1 MKTFTSCAKRHLS
14 SLFAKNRFFNR
25 RCRRRAPLKNTLNGF
40 HNTCRPNT
48 YTNIQMHRF
57 IIKIQKHSKM
67 KNAHVRN
74 RSHQC
79 TASVAK
85 HSVKKA
91 NSNSNLLVIDI
102 DIVIVMILNILIAMA
117 NELTS
122 ANLAMPSQYMLYLL
136 LPLLPTQL
144 PSPNH
149 PSHRWPLQPFAT

>member
-1 MKTFTSCAKRHLS
+1 MPWASRSRWLAASAAS
-14 SLFAKNRFFNR
+14 SDFVIA
-25 RCRRRAPLKNTLNGF
+25 
-40 HNTCRPNT
+40 
-48 YTNIQMHRF
+48 I
-57 IIKIQKHSKM
+57 
-67 KNAHVRN
+67 
-74 RSHQC
+74 
-79 TASVAK
+79 SV
-85 HSVKKA
+85 VVI
-91 NSNSNLLVIDI
+91 VIDI